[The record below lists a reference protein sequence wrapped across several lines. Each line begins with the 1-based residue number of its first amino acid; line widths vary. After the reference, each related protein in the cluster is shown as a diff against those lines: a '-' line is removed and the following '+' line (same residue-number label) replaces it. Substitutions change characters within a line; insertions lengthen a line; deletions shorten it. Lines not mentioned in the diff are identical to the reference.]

1 MSANEAKRLAK
12 EYGLENYHIRDRQ
25 KRIQVLK
32 QIYEDSK
39 SIPEVKRRYLE
50 IFIEFHSGD
59 ILYQDVKDLEP
70 IYRGRF

>member
-1 MSANEAKRLAK
+1 MSELQDLIK

-50 IFIEFHSGD
+50 VFIEFHSGD
-59 ILYQDVKDLEP
+59 VLMQDVKDLEP
-70 IYRGRF
+70 IYRGKF

>member
-1 MSANEAKRLAK
+1 MNIGTSDLIK

-39 SIPEVKRRYLE
+39 SIPEVKRRYIE
-50 IFIEFHSGD
+50 VFIEFHSGD
-59 ILYQDVKDLEP
+59 ILHQDVKDLEP
-70 IYRGRF
+70 IYRGKF

>member
-1 MSANEAKRLAK
+1 MSELTDLIK

-50 IFIEFHSGD
+50 VFIEFHSGD

-70 IYRGRF
+70 IYRGNF

>member
-1 MSANEAKRLAK
+1 MSGLFRTDLIK

-39 SIPEVKRRYLE
+39 SIPEVIRRYKE
-50 IFIEFHSGD
+50 IFIEFHSGAF
-59 ILYQDVKDLEP
+59 LMEDVQDLEP
-70 IYRGRF
+70 IYRGKF